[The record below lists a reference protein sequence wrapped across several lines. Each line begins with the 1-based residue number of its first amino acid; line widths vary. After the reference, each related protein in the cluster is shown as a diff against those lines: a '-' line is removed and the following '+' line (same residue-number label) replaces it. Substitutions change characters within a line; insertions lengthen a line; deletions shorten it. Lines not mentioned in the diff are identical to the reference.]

1 VQPQSLVGY
10 VLLVIQVGA
19 LVLGVYSFVHAAIQR
34 PDAYT
39 AAEKM
44 SKPIWLAILGGTAVL
59 ALVLGAPV
67 GSAIVICA
75 AGIYLVDVRP
85 KILEVQGK
93 SR

>member
-1 VQPQSLVGY
+1 MGY
-10 VLLVIQVGA
+10 VLLVIQIAA
-19 LVLGVYSFVHAAIQR
+19 LILGGYSFIHAAIQR

-44 SKPIWLAILGGTAVL
+44 TKPIWLAILGGTVVL
-59 ALVLGAPV
+59 AFVLGAPV

>member
-1 VQPQSLVGY
+1 VEPQSLVGY

-19 LVLGVYSFVHAAIQR
+19 LFLGVYSFVHAAIQR

-44 SKPIWLAILGGTAVL
+44 TKPIWLAILGGTFVL

-75 AGIYLVDVRP
+75 AGVYLVDVRP

>member
-1 VQPQSLVGY
+1 MGY
-10 VLLVIQVGA
+10 VLLVIQIGA
-19 LVLGVYSFVHAAIQR
+19 LILGGYAFIHAAIQR

-44 SKPIWLAILGGTAVL
+44 TKPIWLAILGGTIVL
-59 ALVLGAPV
+59 AFVLGAPV

>member
-1 VQPQSLVGY
+1 MGY

-19 LVLGVYSFVHAAIQR
+19 LFLGVYSFVHAAIQR

-44 SKPIWLAILGGTAVL
+44 TKPIWLAILGGTFVL

-75 AGIYLVDVRP
+75 AGVYLVDVRP

>member
-1 VQPQSLVGY
+1 M
-10 VLLVIQVGA
+10 
-19 LVLGVYSFVHAAIQR
+19 
-34 PDAYT
+34 T
-39 AAEKM
+39 
-44 SKPIWLAILGGTAVL
+44 KPIWLAILGGTVVL
-59 ALVLGAPV
+59 AFVLGAPV

>member
-1 VQPQSLVGY
+1 M
-10 VLLVIQVGA
+10 
-19 LVLGVYSFVHAAIQR
+19 
-34 PDAYT
+34 T
-39 AAEKM
+39 
-44 SKPIWLAILGGTAVL
+44 KPIWLAILGGTVVL